1 MIMNGDRV
9 DAMDSSRD
17 GGMCCN
23 RLLRLCI
30 LCFWFVL
37 TQWSWMRTDHTRPD
51 PSALILSVKFC
62 NQETGTN
69 LHTQERNER
78 FSTLQL
84 LASSVWHHLSPSC
97 FVTFLLAPNLS
108 LPELVLMR
116 MYTLW
121 RCLAIQGRTNGPK
134 RHGLT
139 HPHCP
144 PSHHHDEWSL
154 LLWWMWE
161 QTH

>member
-23 RLLRLCI
+23 RLLWLCI

-62 NQETGTN
+62 DQETGTN
-69 LHTQERNER
+69 LHTKERNER

-84 LASSVWHHLSPSC
+84 LTSSVWRHLSPSC
-97 FVTFLLAPNLS
+97 FCHLLVGAKSIITRAGTHAHVHFVTMSGDPRADQRAQKTWPHTSTLS
-108 LPELVLMR
+108 
-116 MYTLW
+116 T
-121 RCLAIQGRTNGPK
+121 I
-134 RHGLT
+134 
-139 HPHCP
+139 P
-144 PSHHHDEWSL
+144 PS
-154 LLWWMWE
+154 
-161 QTH
+161 